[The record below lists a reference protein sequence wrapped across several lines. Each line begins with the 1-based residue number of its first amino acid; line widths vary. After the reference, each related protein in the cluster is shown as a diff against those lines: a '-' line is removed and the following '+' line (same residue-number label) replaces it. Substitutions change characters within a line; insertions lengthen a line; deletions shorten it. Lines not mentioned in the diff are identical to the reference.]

1 MFFHV
6 FDFPSKMKN
15 TVFVVALLIFSFGC
29 QSTKYAQWLTPPQDG
44 REQILGQ
51 APVDDPFFQ
60 ALQAEQAKIEPV
72 GSSPALDPF
81 APVQQPPVAS
91 DWAKEETD
99 TEAKKERIKTLATT
113 PRPDAP
119 DYLKPLNNWD
129 GPFANRT
136 RSKTLEQDIIRQ
148 VGHEQMNEPITF
160 SEPEYDWEKEEPKR
174 GFDWSVLAPTN
185 VYSRVRDWL
194 GLGPDETKANAFMEK
209 GKEILR
215 TNPDLKDKKK
225 NLEAA
230 KHFTSAGKKFP
241 DSVLEE
247 DALNF
252 AGECYFF
259 ADDYSNAFTA
269 YQKLI
274 VKYQHSKHMDN
285 AVRRVFKIGRYW
297 EREAETKSM
306 GNAMDKSLPSYDTFG
321 HAKKAYETIF
331 IHDPHGPVSDD
342 ALMALATA
350 YLKRGRYQ
358 GDDNYNQAAYYYQ
371 QLREFHPSS
380 KHIAM
385 AHQNELYARTQAYLG
400 PQHPSRTLE
409 EARKLADISLWQFGN
424 ELDSE
429 DKANLLEIKEEILAS
444 EAERLWEMGYKY
456 FDLKKRDYGAARLH
470 YNRLIAEYPQTVY
483 AEKARKRL
491 EKIEG
496 LPDKPSIIRLPT
508 NPFKN

>member
-1 MFFHV
+1 
-6 FDFPSKMKN
+6 MKN
-15 TVFVVALLIFSFGC
+15 TVFAAATLLIFAFGC
-29 QSTKYAQWLTPPQDG
+29 QSTQYSHWLTPPQGG

-51 APVDDPFFQ
+51 VPFDDPFFQ
-60 ALQAEQAKIEPV
+60 AVQSEQTKFDSAVSRPE
-72 GSSPALDPF
+72 LDPF
-81 APVQQPPVAS
+81 APIQQPAFAV
-91 DWAKEETD
+91 DRAKEEA
-99 TEAKKERIKTLATT
+99 AKESQKERIRMLATT
-113 PRPDAP
+113 PQPDAP
-119 DYLKPLNNWD
+119 DYLKPLNHWD
-129 GPFANRT
+129 GPFANRI

-148 VGHEQMNEPITF
+148 VGHEEINKQMTF

-174 GFDWSVLAPTN
+174 GFDWSVLAPANT
-185 VYSRVRDWL
+185 YHKVRDWL
-194 GLGPDETKANAFMEK
+194 GLGPDENKANEFMEK

-215 TNPDLKDKKK
+215 TNPDLKDQKK

-230 KHFTSAGKKFP
+230 KHFTNAGKKFP

-252 AGECYFF
+252 AGECYYFS
-259 ADDYSNAFTA
+259 DDYSNAFSA

-274 VKYQHSKHMDN
+274 VNYQHSKHMDN

-297 EREAETKSM
+297 EQESEKKSM
-306 GNAMDKSLPSYDTFG
+306 GVNAMNKSMPSYDTFG

-371 QLREFHPSS
+371 QLREYHPSS
-380 KHIAM
+380 KHIAV

-400 PQHPSRTLE
+400 PQHPSRTLG
-409 EARKLADISLWQFGN
+409 EARKLADISLWQFGS

-429 DKANLLEIKEEILAS
+429 DKANILEIKENIMAS
-444 EAERLWEMGYKY
+444 EAERLWEMGYQY
-456 FDLKKRDYGAARLH
+456 YDLKKRHYGAARLH
-470 YNRLIAEYPQTVY
+470 YNKLIAEYPQTVY

-491 EKIEG
+491 DKIEG
-496 LPDKPSIIRLPT
+496 QPDTPSIFRLPT